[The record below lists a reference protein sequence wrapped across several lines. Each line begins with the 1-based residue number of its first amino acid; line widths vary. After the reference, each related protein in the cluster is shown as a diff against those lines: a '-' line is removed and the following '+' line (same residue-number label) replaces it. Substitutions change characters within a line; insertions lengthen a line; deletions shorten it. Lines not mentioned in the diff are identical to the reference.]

1 MRVLRKLDKFI
12 PRYARLPLLTVLI
25 FNFIV
30 YYSPKFLVTADRL
43 HYLRSA
49 FDDSLPRVPF
59 FIFIYV
65 LAFLQWIFGYII
77 IARDSPE
84 RCYRILTG
92 ELIAKTITL
101 AFFLLYPTALRHE
114 PVEVTGPSTW
124 VLAFIYAADEPPI
137 NLFPSLHCLESWLCF
152 RGAVGLRK
160 MPRWYAWLQLIFTL
174 LVFTSVLLV
183 KQHVWPDILG
193 GIAVA
198 ELGQLL
204 RRLFHAERLFEKL
217 NPQGDPH
224 EKNIR

>member
-1 MRVLRKLDKFI
+1 M
-12 PRYARLPLLTVLI
+12 
-25 FNFIV
+25 
-30 YYSPKFLVTADRL
+30 
-43 HYLRSA
+43 
-49 FDDSLPRVPF
+49 
-59 FIFIYV
+59 
-65 LAFLQWIFGYII
+65 
-77 IARDSPE
+77 
-84 RCYRILTG
+84 
-92 ELIAKTITL
+92 
-101 AFFLLYPTALRHE
+101 
-114 PVEVTGPSTW
+114 EVTGPSTW